1 LKIEHTFSVLT
12 AGINIQKEISLK
24 SIFIEGIREGEGNHH
39 SGGLTSSNTPAE
51 QIFPPWMREG
61 LPISEKHPLGAQ
73 ERNWRKRQENV
84 DVDATGAWFEDRS
97 AI

>member
-1 LKIEHTFSVLT
+1 LKVLE
-12 AGINIQKEISLK
+12 KESRGK
-24 SIFIEGIREGEGNHH
+24 PPFAD
-39 SGGLTSSNTPAE
+39 LTSSNTPAE